1 MRISD
6 WSSDVCSSDLRSV
19 ASSSSCSVFVAREL
33 SASWCLG
40 PGHAPARGG
49 GCGSVSRRPSSGF
62 DVSAVGIVVG
72 EAMRAEEDG
81 EGAVGI
87 LVDPDPGLDE
97 MWPERARRELQ
108 MQTVPFDGVV
118 VADPALVLNAPALAP
133 SAGQGGSEGRAGL
146 PGVGGHAGRWRRA
159 RAPGE
164 PRVGRPEI
172 PAAGPTG

>member
-118 VADPALVLNAPALAP
+118 VAAPALVLNAQDLETG
-133 SAGQGGSEGRAGL
+133 AGAVGNEGGGGLLGGDGEG
-146 PGVGGHAGRWRRA
+146 GR
-159 RAPGE
+159 
-164 PRVGRPEI
+164 V
-172 PAAGPTG
+172 